1 MLSEQKETTGKSWA
15 YTYCE
20 LWTLWTS
27 PWCVIELSA
36 SIKAGAPASFQ
47 ILENVIEHLII

>member
-20 LWTLWTS
+20 LWTVWAS

-36 SIKAGAPASFQ
+36 SIKAGAPVSFQ